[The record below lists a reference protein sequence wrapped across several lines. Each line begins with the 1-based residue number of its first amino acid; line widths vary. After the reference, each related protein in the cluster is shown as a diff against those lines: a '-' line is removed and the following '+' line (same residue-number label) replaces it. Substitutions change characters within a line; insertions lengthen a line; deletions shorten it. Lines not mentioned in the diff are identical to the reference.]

1 MKNIGLVLLSIMICM
16 AISPVY
22 SQETGS
28 SSNYDREYSFW
39 ADAGV
44 AKSYFG
50 PTFYSNLTVS
60 RNDDLLSLRYMS
72 ASEFRWA
79 TDDVLDHPDL
89 EMYEAGIL
97 YGREFRKK
105 AMVFTIEGGIG
116 YIHGI
121 DRGSL
126 IQGNEYTK
134 EKISNI
140 CIPIESRIRLELC
153 RYFGIGVLFIGN
165 VNAKK
170 SFWGGGFDIQIGCF

>member
-1 MKNIGLVLLSIMICM
+1 MKNIRIVLLSIMICAVM
-16 AISPVY
+16 NPVY
-22 SQETGS
+22 GQEAGS

-60 RNDDLLSLRYMS
+60 KNDDLLSLRHMRSRELVIGSDPVFDY
-72 ASEFRWA
+72 
-79 TDDVLDHPDL
+79 PDL
-89 EMYEAGIL
+89 EMYEIGIL

-116 YIHGI
+116 YINGI
-121 DRGSL
+121 DRGRL
-126 IQGNEYTK
+126 ISGHEYTK
-134 EKISNI
+134 EKISHV
-140 CIPIESRIRLELC
+140 CIPLESRIRFELC
-153 RYFGIGVLFIGN
+153 RYFGIGGFIIGN